1 MTLRDA
7 HQCLW
12 ATRMTTAMMADIAP
26 RLDRAGFEA
35 IDLVGGAVFDVC
47 VRYLREDPWERMR
60 IVSGWVKKTPLIV
73 MTRGQSL
80 FTFEFFPDDIVELT
94 AERIFANGIRY
105 HTPYDALND
114 MRNMEVPVRAAKRVG
129 LYTAGGV
136 VYTLSPVHTDEY
148 YARKTRELVE
158 LGVDAVYLKDPSG
171 LLTPERAHTLVPA
184 LKAACGALPLHLHSH
199 CLTGLAP
206 YTAIRAVELGVDVV
220 HTATSTLANGAS
232 HPATESF
239 MHNVRRDG
247 FDVPVDLA
255 PVEEVAERLRYIA
268 AREGK
273 PVGHIVEHDAFHYE
287 HQMPGGMIS
296 NLKSQLAPLGIAD
309 RLPDVLEEAAR
320 VRHDLGYPIIVSP
333 FAQFVMT
340 QAVLNVMGKERYAT
354 VPDEVRKY
362 VLGYYGEIAG
372 PIDPNLY
379 DRIAKGAAPTTA
391 RPGDLV
397 EPGIPRVRRER
408 GPFASDDDL
417 LLAAFYPTANTGA
430 QGGRPDQDRLSA
442 GIDAADHAV
451 EGNRVAARHP
461 LVSSHSTARAGMTMT
476 VPAIITVA
484 ITGAIPRKADT
495 PAVPVTPSEQIE
507 STHEAYEAGAA
518 VAHIHV
524 RNADETPSSD
534 PELFAQVQEG
544 VDKHCPGMI
553 IQFSTGGR
561 GRSRASAAGC
571 STSSPTW
578 PRSPPAR

>member
-1 MTLRDA
+1 MLGRTIKLVDVTLRDA

-12 ATRMTTAMMADIAP
+12 ATRMTTAMMAELAP

-60 IVSGWVKKTPLIV
+60 ILSRWVTRTPLIV

-136 VYTLSPVHTDEY
+136 VYTVSPVHTDDY
-148 YARKTRELVE
+148 YGRKTRELIA
-158 LGVDAVYLKDPSG
+158 LGVDAVFIKDPSG
-171 LLTPERAHTLVPA
+171 LLTPERATTLVPA
-184 LKAACGALPLHLHSH
+184 IKAACGDLPLHLHSH
-199 CLTGLAP
+199 CLSGLAP
-206 YTAIRAVELGVDVV
+206 YTALRAIELGAEVV

-239 MHNVRRDG
+239 VENARRLG
-247 FDVPVDLA
+247 FTVPVDLA
-255 PVEEVAERLRYIA
+255 PVAEVAERLRYIA
-268 AREGK
+268 QREDKPTGK
-273 PVGHIVEHDAFHYE
+273 IADYDAFHYE
-287 HQMPGGMIS
+287 HQMPGGMVS
-296 NLKSQLAPLGIAD
+296 NLKSQLATLGIAP
-309 RLPDVLEEAAR
+309 RLPEVLEEAAR
-320 VRHDLGYPIIVSP
+320 VRCDLGYPIIVSP

-379 DRIAKGAAPTTA
+379 DRITNGAEPTRA
-391 RPGDLV
+391 RPGDLL
-397 EPGIPRVRRER
+397 EPGIPKLRRER

-417 LLAAFYPTANTGA
+417 LLAAFYP
-430 QGGRPDQDRLSA
+430 
-442 GIDAADHAV
+442 
-451 EGNRVAARHP
+451 
-461 LVSSHSTARAGMTMT
+461 
-476 VPAIITVA
+476 
-484 ITGAIPRKADT
+484 
-495 PAVPVTPSEQIE
+495 PSEF
-507 STHEAYEAGAA
+507 
-518 VAHIHV
+518 
-524 RNADETPSSD
+524 NA
-534 PELFAQVQEG
+534 L
-544 VDKHCPGMI
+544 K
-553 IQFSTGGR
+553 
-561 GRSRASAAGC
+561 AAGPIKTDYPLA
-571 STSSPTW
+571 STPLLTLVKEVTRRADI
-578 PRSPPAR
+578 RSFHYVQNA

>member
-1 MTLRDA
+1 MAKKTIQLVDVTLRDA

-12 ATRMTTAMMADIAP
+12 ATRMTTAMMAELAP

-60 IVSGWVKKTPLIV
+60 IVSGWVTETPLIV

-114 MRNMEVPVRAAKRVG
+114 MRNMAVPVRAAKKVG

-136 VYTLSPVHTDEY
+136 VYTVSPVHTDAY
-148 YARKTRELVE
+148 YARKTAELAK

-171 LLTPERAHTLVPA
+171 LLTPERAKTLIPA
-184 LKAACGALPLHLHSH
+184 IKTACGTLPLHLHSH

-206 YTAIRAVELGVDVV
+206 YTACRAAELGVDVV

-232 HPATESF
+232 HPSTEWF
-239 MHNVRRDG
+239 TQNVRRAG

-268 AREGK
+268 KRENK
-273 PVGHIVEHDAFHYE
+273 PLGDIVEYDAFHYE

-309 RLPDVLEEAAR
+309 RLPEVLEEAAR
-320 VRHDLGYPIIVSP
+320 VRCDLGYPIIVSP

-340 QAVLNVMGKERYAT
+340 QAVLNVVGKERYAT

-372 PIDPNLY
+372 PIDQNLY

-391 RPGDLV
+391 RPGDHL
-397 EPGIPRVRRER
+397 EPGIPKIRRER

-417 LLAAFYPTANTGA
+417 LLAAFYP
-430 QGGRPDQDRLSA
+430 DREYKALKAA
-442 GIDAADHAV
+442 GPIDKNYPLAST
-451 EGNRVAARHP
+451 P
-461 LVSSHSTARAGMTMT
+461 LVTLLKEVAQRRSISSFHFVQRA
-476 VPAIITVA
+476 
-484 ITGAIPRKADT
+484 
-495 PAVPVTPSEQIE
+495 
-507 STHEAYEAGAA
+507 
-518 VAHIHV
+518 
-524 RNADETPSSD
+524 
-534 PELFAQVQEG
+534 
-544 VDKHCPGMI
+544 
-553 IQFSTGGR
+553 
-561 GRSRASAAGC
+561 
-571 STSSPTW
+571 
-578 PRSPPAR
+578 